1 MAKRDDILSEFFEQ
15 QGGKIIPLSAEEG
28 KRWVKAAEPVIDE
41 HIKELE
47 GKGFKRAETEAQVKF
62 IRERVAYWT
71 KKQDELKIPK
81 GY

>member
-1 MAKRDDILSEFFEQ
+1 
-15 QGGKIIPLSAEEG
+15 
-28 KRWVKAAEPVIDE
+28 
-41 HIKELE
+41 
-47 GKGFKRAETEAQVKF
+47 VKF